1 MRFEKPIKLIIGK
14 IHNDG
19 NIETDKNG
27 DTFLR
32 VSCKYSGKRYSAKYD
47 KEYTQRELYPNVYI
61 FGSIERLTN
70 LASEFVEKVR
80 IANENKELPKEQ
92 RKIAYPVLGLFAYEY
107 ELINFYI
114 PAQKKT
120 ISKFYIT
127 EWSLKKRRGTYLDG
141 QKPNVNNYT
150 SVRDPKLLKA
160 LIESLAKSNE
170 RLVQENAA
178 MRLKLNQIGGLY
190 EGAKKSIKKKKD
202 KYEKAS
208 KGKVKMTSSLEQE
221 NLEEKEEKKKRAKN
235 PIVEETEEVKEEE
248 TLPIDEEIGE
258 SVEEVEEVENIEE
271 SDESSFLDDLEEDD
285 E

>member
-32 VSCKYSGKRYSAKYD
+32 VSCKYSGKRYSVKYD
-47 KEYTQRELYPNVYI
+47 KEYIQKELYPNVYI

-70 LASEFVEKVR
+70 LASEFVEKVKL
-80 IANENKELPKEQ
+80 ANENKELPKEQ
-92 RKIAYPVLGLFAYEY
+92 RKIVYPVLSLFAYEY
-107 ELINFYI
+107 ELINFYM
-114 PAQKKT
+114 ATQKKI

-127 EWSLKKRRGTYLDG
+127 EWSLKKRKGTYLEG
-141 QKPNVNNYT
+141 QKPTVNNYT

-178 MRLKLNQIGGLY
+178 MKLKLNQIGGLY

-202 KYEKAS
+202 KYEKNS
-208 KGKVKMTSSLEQE
+208 KGKVKMTSSLERE
-221 NLEEKEEKKKRAKN
+221 NLEEKEEKKKRVKN
-235 PIVEETEEVKEEE
+235 PIVEEVEEVKEKE
-248 TLPIDEEIGE
+248 TLPVDEEIVE
-258 SVEEVEEVENIEE
+258 NVEELNESINEVE
-271 SDESSFLDDLEEDD
+271 DSSFLDDDLEEDD